1 MLTKRYN
8 NKNNLKT
15 QNPTPPHRQENAHLK
30 RQLGLLGHEL
40 NERDITTDQL
50 KLSLSAV
57 KEDLRKAAF
66 PNEKLILSNR
76 KFLISISTI
85 LKDLETAADAHL
97 KDAHLQSPLFEGGLS
112 DTFGDDLKTSTVDA
126 HIDLLNT
133 HTNTILNKLAK
144 AVERVNLAEK
154 LKEKAE
160 EDRNELKIK
169 VKNLLEKIQKEKELK
184 IEKDNIQNERAF
196 QDTISVLQKELN
208 RTRKQI
214 RASKVRD

>member
-15 QNPTPPHRQENAHLK
+15 QNLTPPHRQENAHLK

-97 KDAHLQSPLFEGGLS
+97 KDAHLGGLS